1 MGTST
6 RQRAV
11 AIGAAGVMLVGLA
24 APASA
29 GFKSGSYS
37 GETTQLDSV
46 GDPYPLLLNVN
57 QKKTKVTGFVEGDRG
72 EPPCSAPFEWQVDA
86 KLKESGRF
94 ADKDEVYGYVKGKF
108 EGKKASGTA
117 RFIYEPNGCDSGV
130 IDWAAKKN

>member
-1 MGTST
+1 MGT

-29 GFKSGSYS
+29 GFKSGCYS

-57 QKKTKVTGFVEGDRG
+57 KKKTKVTGFVEGDRG
-72 EPPCSAPFEWQVDA
+72 EAPCDPPFEWQVDA
-86 KLKESGRF
+86 KVKASGKF
-94 ADKDEVYGYVKGKF
+94 ADKDEVYGY
-108 EGKKASGTA
+108 
-117 RFIYEPNGCDSGV
+117 
-130 IDWAAKKN
+130 